1 MNPSWW
7 RCVVALLLLLHIYAV
22 VAGPFQVLR
31 RDDATPTVTAAQ
43 TTTTSGNEEGNGE
56 TSSVVTE
63 GTKSTQKSTADK
75 TATVTATTTTAFPS
89 AINGNNPENISS
101 LATPNPIPDG
111 QLPIQ
116 PRLSPG
122 WGVAGAILLI
132 SGATYTLIGIKN
144 AWLHTFFS
152 AAFLSGLS
160 VTVLIVYVM
169 DPPVPVAIEGAY
181 VVAAVVSG
189 LILGGAATVFREIT
203 EGLGCLL
210 GGFCV
215 SMWLLTLKPGGLLPS
230 TAGKV
235 IFIAAF
241 TVGGYGFYFSRYT
254 RPYALMGL
262 MAFAGA
268 TVTVI
273 GIDCFS
279 RAGLKEFWAYVWNL
293 NKELF
298 PYAADTYPLTKGI
311 RVEVALTVVFTIVG
325 IISQL
330 KLWKVVQERRAKKAE
345 EQAEVQRQ
353 RDEEEAD
360 RGLQIEAENARER
373 RQWETVYGNQL
384 PRSSA
389 ASGDSGVEDVG
400 DEKKDDG
407 SQTIV
412 RQVSSN
418 EDDIEMVEIPIN
430 ESTSSSNLA
439 KEPADGIMTNQN
451 DDGGV
456 TIRVARDD
464 EPNGN
469 KDADAIPDSD
479 EKVWVVNGDGE
490 ARRSAL
496 LSPRASQISAKPPGP
511 EITPLPFKI
520 PNGLDGNGSR
530 SSIATYADEDD
541 GDFVLS
547 KKPSRLS
554 LVNRLSTSS
563 GNLIQNLSQTAK
575 RKTGEFVA
583 QQPPRWA
590 ESTEGLVENSKRH
603 SDALSVAATIDGL
616 SQDGDAYEY
625 STRDKADRVSIPSL
639 TVDFGGNTKE
649 INANVED
656 GGGSDMKLKRPS
668 PAWRLEARPMSS
680 AETVGTDILDTSILN
695 ISSGDL
701 SKRGSLNRSTDK
713 TESTNEVSNTT
724 DMNAIEEISESS
736 KPPKSLAP
744 SVASTSVSLTKDRL
758 PSALPRVALS
768 YRTNEWAK
776 HLSAAEAP
784 QLEQLQFDEYPK
796 QQGDKKQ
803 EVETA
808 APVNV
813 EDLQQTGEDGVYL
826 PPIIRSTSDA
836 SNSPQIPSPS
846 NRSTSRTASYYSPL
860 KAHIPAT
867 LAILTSASS
876 EAGAHSSSTKPA
888 PTNTQAGH
896 SFRNRT
902 RRTSTEVYNQPIQE
916 ENGSEILRVDQ
927 PDGLDGEGAST
938 PSSTPP
944 SPTELPPVPG
954 VVSYSSPQTLLGK
967 REMFLRNKS
976 QSQLFVAPPIQETPE
991 YATRPASQMALASN
1005 YAMAPPPPLMAQD
1018 ADDIPL
1024 SQRKQLMRQSSVP
1037 SVHSV
1042 NSFGGVPPLRKS
1054 SLGTAQLPLSN
1065 TAPHIHTITAESSHF
1080 DSHQPQRRAVRPS
1093 QAERDARLSQFRQ
1106 SVAADL
1112 RAAAPVAQKTT
1123 ARETPLLH
1131 SGSSTSL
1138 LGPSAA
1144 TNAEIDRAM
1153 DLQRNALLSQREHE
1167 AQKREMERWEKER
1180 QERAFEEMMRR
1191 GDLMDAHREALR
1203 RMEGGVKHG

>member
-1 MNPSWW
+1 MTPRWS
-7 RCVVALLLLLHIYAV
+7 CVLALLLLLHVYSV
-22 VAGPFQVLR
+22 VAGPLQVLR
-31 RDDATPTVTAAQ
+31 REDTTPTVTAAP
-43 TTTTSGNEEGNGE
+43 TTTTSGNEGGSSE
-56 TSSVVTE
+56 TSSE
-63 GTKSTQKSTADK
+63 GTDEAKSTQESTVHTTG
-75 TATVTATTTTAFPS
+75 TATATSTTAFPS
-89 AINGNNPENISS
+89 AINGNKPDNMSS
-101 LATPNPIPDG
+101 LATPSPIPEG

-122 WGVAGAILLI
+122 WGVAGALLLI
-132 SGATYTLIGIKN
+132 SGSTYTLVGIKN

-169 DPPVPVAIEGAY
+169 DPPVPIAIEGAY

-210 GGFCV
+210 GGFSV
-215 SMWLLTLKPGGLLPS
+215 SMWLLTLKAGGLLPS
-230 TAGKV
+230 TASKV

-241 TVGGYGFYFSRYT
+241 SLGGYGFYFSQYT

-262 MAFAGA
+262 MSFAGA

-279 RAGLKEFWAYVWNL
+279 RAGLKEFWAYIWNL

-311 RVEVALTVVFTIVG
+311 RVEIALTVVFTIVG

-330 KLWKVVQERRAKKAE
+330 KLWKVIQERRAKKAE
-345 EQAEVQRQ
+345 EQAEAQRK

-373 RQWETVYGNQL
+373 QQWETVYGNQP

-389 ASGDSGVEDVG
+389 ASGDSGVEDVDDK
-400 DEKKDDG
+400 DEKKDRV
-407 SQTIV
+407 SQTTV

-418 EDDIEMVEIPIN
+418 EDGIEMVEIPLN
-430 ESTSSSNLA
+430 DPTSSPGHA
-439 KEPADGIMTNQN
+439 KETTDGIMAAQN

-464 EPNGN
+464 EPSGN
-469 KDADAIPDSD
+469 KDETAIPDSG

-496 LSPRASQISAKPPGP
+496 ITPRTSQISQRPPGP

-520 PNGLDGNGSR
+520 PDGLDGNDSR

-547 KKPSRLS
+547 NKPSRQS

-575 RKTGEFVA
+575 RKTGEFMA
-583 QQPPRWA
+583 QHSPKWA
-590 ESTEGLVENSKRH
+590 ESREELVENSKRH

-616 SQDGDAYEY
+616 SQDGDDYEY
-625 STRDKADRVSIPSL
+625 PTKNKPDKIAVPAVTVNFGAD
-639 TVDFGGNTKE
+639 TKGV
-649 INANVED
+649 NANVED
-656 GGGSDMKLKRPS
+656 NGENDMKLKPPS
-668 PAWRLEARPMSS
+668 PAWLLNARPTSS

-695 ISSGDL
+695 FSFSDL
-701 SKRGSLNRSTDK
+701 PKQGSLNQIPEK
-713 TESTNEVSNTT
+713 TESSNEASNTNDT
-724 DMNAIEEISESS
+724 NAVEATSESS
-736 KPPKSLAP
+736 KPSKSMAP
-744 SVASTSVSLTKDRL
+744 SSASTSVSLTKDRL

-784 QLEQLQFDEYPK
+784 QLEQLQLDEYLD

-803 EVETA
+803 EIEAA

-813 EDLQQTGEDGVYL
+813 EDLQQTAENSNPI
-826 PPIIRSTSDA
+826 PPIIRSSSGA
-836 SNSPQIPSPS
+836 SSLPPISPPPP
-846 NRSTSRTASYYSPL
+846 RPTSRTASYYSPL

-876 EAGAHSSSTKPA
+876 EVKPTPPA
-888 PTNTQAGH
+888 NLPQAGH
-896 SFRNRT
+896 SFRNRG

-916 ENGSEILRVDQ
+916 ENGSQIPPTDQ
-927 PDGLDGEGAST
+927 PTGDSEGASA
-938 PSSTPP
+938 PNSIPP
-944 SPTELPPVPG
+944 SPTGLAPVPG

-976 QSQLFVAPPIQETPE
+976 QSQLLTTLPIQEIPE
-991 YATRPASQMALASN
+991 YTTRPARCGRHPIKSAKAAHAAEQCALSPLHQLLRWL
-1005 YAMAPPPPLMAQD
+1005 APTEKLAEYSTPPL
-1018 ADDIPL
+1018 
-1024 SQRKQLMRQSSVP
+1024 
-1037 SVHSV
+1037 
-1042 NSFGGVPPLRKS
+1042 
-1054 SLGTAQLPLSN
+1054 
-1065 TAPHIHTITAESSHF
+1065 
-1080 DSHQPQRRAVRPS
+1080 
-1093 QAERDARLSQFRQ
+1093 
-1106 SVAADL
+1106 
-1112 RAAAPVAQKTT
+1112 
-1123 ARETPLLH
+1123 
-1131 SGSSTSL
+1131 
-1138 LGPSAA
+1138 
-1144 TNAEIDRAM
+1144 
-1153 DLQRNALLSQREHE
+1153 
-1167 AQKREMERWEKER
+1167 
-1180 QERAFEEMMRR
+1180 
-1191 GDLMDAHREALR
+1191 
-1203 RMEGGVKHG
+1203 